1 MPCDLNVEFIQ
12 EIEKNDFDV
21 MEYIDNITEKE
32 RFELDQISLR
42 SPIRLDFT
50 REYTDKNKEYH
61 PQWHMHYQ
69 HKDTRAKTKNIL
81 SLYSYMLFVLEN
93 CYPWIYHEKENEEII
108 ELLRRLDRESS
119 QGFKVAKSKIDVL
132 GDKIHT
138 LVEFK

>member
-1 MPCDLNVEFIQ
+1 
-12 EIEKNDFDV
+12 

-108 ELLRRLDRESS
+108 
-119 QGFKVAKSKIDVL
+119 
-132 GDKIHT
+132 
-138 LVEFK
+138 